1 MVALVVVEEED
12 GKLVVWVL
20 LVEGGQVL
28 VAYPLL
34 VHQEAAVVS
43 VCCERRT
50 SAAPFRDPSLGRFA
64 PSRRTG
70 DLYNQESPS
79 VCLRSA
85 DEGVAFPCLK
95 A

>member
-1 MVALVVVEEED
+1 MVALVVEGD

-34 VHQEAAVVS
+34 VYQEAAAVS

-50 SAAPFRDPSLGRFA
+50 SAAPFRDLFSGRFA
-64 PSRRTG
+64 PSSRTG
-70 DLYNQESPS
+70 DLYNQAPPS

-85 DEGVAFPCLK
+85 DEGVAFRCLK

>member
-1 MVALVVVEEED
+1 MVEEEED
-12 GKLVVWVL
+12 SKLVVWVL
-20 LVEGGQVL
+20 LVEGGRVL

-34 VHQEAAVVS
+34 AHQEAAAVS

-50 SAAPFRDPSLGRFA
+50 SAAPFHDLFSGRFA
-64 PSRRTG
+64 PSSRTG
-70 DLYNQESPS
+70 DLNSQEPPS

-85 DEGVAFPCLK
+85 DEGVACPCLK